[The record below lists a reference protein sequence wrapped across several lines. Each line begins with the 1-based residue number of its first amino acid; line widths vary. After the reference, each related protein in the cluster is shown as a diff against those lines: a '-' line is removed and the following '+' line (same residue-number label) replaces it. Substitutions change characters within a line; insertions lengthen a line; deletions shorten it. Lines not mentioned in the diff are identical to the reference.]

1 MTNEEFDERIKAV
14 FDRNPDFNPFG
25 IELDFTPAK
34 ISRKTDRYVKK
45 LAKEMFCSPSK
56 PEHRRRFKPR
66 YIIAAIIGASVLTV
80 GVGAYYSK
88 YVFTMGDAK
97 MDYVAVEST
106 ATDKTSIEEV
116 YELTYNLDGYKLTSY
131 SERKSG
137 VNTCYEKETH
147 LIELSQYIIS
157 SDDTLVD
164 TENAIIET
172 IEINGEE
179 AIYIES
185 SDEYGDSQLLIW
197 TYDGYEFYL
206 RANAKPN
213 SRDFEKEIL
222 IEMAQTIQIKN

>member
-1 MTNEEFDERIKAV
+1 MTDHEIDMLIKNAIENRSVFELFNIEFDE
-14 FDRNPDFNPFG
+14 
-25 IELDFTPAK
+25 TPAK
-34 ISRKTDRYVKK
+34 ISRATKKEFKRIKNTMFKSPRPQRVRLRY
-45 LAKEMFCSPSK
+45 LA
-56 PEHRRRFKPR
+56 
-66 YIIAAIIGASVLTV
+66 AAIIGASVLTV
-80 GVGAYYSK
+80 GVGAYCSK
-88 YVFTMGDAK
+88 FVFNKGDVE

-106 ATDKTSIEEV
+106 VTDKTSIEEV

-131 SERKSG
+131 SERESG
-137 VNTCYEKETH
+137 VSTCYKKGAH

-185 SDEYGDSQLLIW
+185 SDKYGDSQLLIW